1 MCSPSISSALV
12 KPDSISFIASSGVF
26 ATLQVNSSFC
36 SRNSAFSRL
45 MYIMVDD
52 MFLCPSMVFTCMMSL
67 VLWYSVVPF
76 QCLKVCGCICRSL
89 GLLNFLKALRFSLSS
104 VTCSPCVLVG
114 KTLWVLCGIWFSMF
128 MSLSE
133 IGSILLLLP
142 FSAVM

>member
-12 KPDSISFIASSGVF
+12 NPASISFIASSDVL

-36 SRNSAFSRL
+36 SRNNAFSRL
-45 MYIMVDD
+45 MYIMVDA
-52 MFLCPSMVFTCMMSL
+52 MFLCPNMVLTCMMSL
-67 VLWYSVVPF
+67 LLWYSVVPF

-89 GLLNFLKALRFSLSS
+89 GLLSFLEAFRFSLSI

-114 KTLWVLCGIWFSMF
+114 NTLGLSCGIWFSMAI
-128 MSLSE
+128 SLVE
-133 IGSILLLLP
+133 IGSIRELLP